1 MTTPPGWYDDGHGA
15 QRWWDGQGWTEHV
28 APPAPGAG
36 APTASA
42 LAADQVGSYPA
53 AGSLG
58 AAVAGQTGSPQASGP
73 VGTAAAQ
80 AMPSGAAEGAPKRPF
95 PLWIVF
101 VVLGLLLAGLVAA
114 AAIFLPR
121 LFSTLEAGGE
131 HQAAAVAAVERYD
144 QAWTDADCDA
154 YFATTTASYRQA
166 MGMTDC
172 RAFETTMSEFRDST
186 EGYTLTVTAVRD
198 DGDAVMVETTET
210 YRNLLD
216 DGSGATPTDET
227 VHYRYTVISGESGW
241 AIDGVEEQ

>member
-42 LAADQVGSYPA
+42 LAADPVGSYPA

-73 VGTAAAQ
+73 FGTAAAQ

-121 LFSTLEAGGE
+121 LFSTLEAGESTRPLRSPRWNG
-131 HQAAAVAAVERYD
+131 
-144 QAWTDADCDA
+144 
-154 YFATTTASYRQA
+154 TTRRGRTP
-166 MGMTDC
+166 T
-172 RAFETTMSEFRDST
+172 
-186 EGYTLTVTAVRD
+186 
-198 DGDAVMVETTET
+198 
-210 YRNLLD
+210 
-216 DGSGATPTDET
+216 ATPTSRQRPRRT
-227 VHYRYTVISGESGW
+227 ARRW
-241 AIDGVEEQ
+241 A